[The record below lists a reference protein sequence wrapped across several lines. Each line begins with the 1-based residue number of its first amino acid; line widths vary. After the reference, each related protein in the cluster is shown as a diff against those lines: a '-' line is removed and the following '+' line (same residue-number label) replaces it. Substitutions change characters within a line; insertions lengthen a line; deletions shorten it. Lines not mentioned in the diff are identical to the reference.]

1 MDPCQFNGWKITR
14 EWGGQSAVWR
24 WKHRKDCLRCCAEA
38 STDSEVEYWY
48 EPYSAIQFLTESSWV
63 GSVAWDTTVKF
74 RRRGLGEKIGLNLA
88 FECTRWSTRYT
99 AGGLKQWGQ
108 LRCAIECSSS
118 ADTIAGAL
126 RTYSTDW
133 TFVGS
138 SRSIEAWTLIGTTS
152 QSTRSSCQGR
162 CENKESKCKGGC
174 SQQP

>member
-14 EWGGQSAVWR
+14 ERGGQSAVWR

-48 EPYSAIQFLTESSWV
+48 EPYCAIQYLTELSWV

-74 RRRGLGEKIGLNLA
+74 RRRGWVEKIRLNIA
-88 FECTRWSTRYT
+88 FEYIRRSTRNT
-99 AGGLKQWGQ
+99 ARGLKQWGQ

-118 ADTIAGAL
+118 ADTIASAL

-133 TFVGS
+133 AFVGS
-138 SRSIEAWTLIGTTS
+138 SRSIVALTLIGTTS
-152 QSTRSSCQGR
+152 QSRSSCQGR
-162 CENKESKCKGGC
+162 CESEEIKCKGGC